1 MNQRQQV
8 VSSMILRICNG
19 PRDEL
24 LDDARGDATDA
35 VADATLALSPEAL
48 CVLRSPAFADAHNSN
63 GLA

>member
-1 MNQRQQV
+1 
-8 VSSMILRICNG
+8 MILRICNG